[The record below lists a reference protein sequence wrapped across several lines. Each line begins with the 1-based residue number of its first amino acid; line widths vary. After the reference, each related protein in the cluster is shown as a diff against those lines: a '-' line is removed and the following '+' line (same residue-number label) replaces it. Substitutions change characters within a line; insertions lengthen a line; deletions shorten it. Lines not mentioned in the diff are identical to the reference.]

1 MIKWQLLLDRGHLH
15 RRCSSRHRHGQL
27 PMEEKRL
34 TSLPGK
40 GRSTPL
46 TFTREGRERARRR
59 RPKEMGKD
67 KEKAAE
73 GDVKY
78 KKRVARKRRVLSS
91 PRSINGAL
99 ANATSAANC
108 TTTGR
113 SALQPLLAVRSSNHL
128 SAGRRREE
136 SIVGLKQE
144 RAVGGLARKRDLP
157 LKGRTTRVR
166 DVLCASASPLRDSDH
181 HAAPVRGVVR
191 TAAIKADGRATTMIM
206 CNETTV
212 RKRIVLMNGLQKM
225 ARPTCS
231 TKFRTA
237 DGTL

>member
-1 MIKWQLLLDRGHLH
+1 MIKWPLLLDRGHLH
-15 RRCSSRHRHGQL
+15 RSSRHRHGQL
-27 PMEEKRL
+27 PMEEKRP
-34 TSLPGK
+34 TPLPGK
-40 GRSTPL
+40 GRTTPL

-91 PRSINGAL
+91 PRSVNGL

-113 SALQPLLAVRSSNHL
+113 SALQPLLAVRNSSHL

-144 RAVGGLARKRDLP
+144 RAVGGLARKREIP

-206 CNETTV
+206 CKETTV
-212 RKRIVLMNGLQKM
+212 RKRIVLMKGLQKM

>member
-1 MIKWQLLLDRGHLH
+1 VAAAAGQGAPASQMQQPPSPRAAADGREKADLPAREGQVN
-15 RRCSSRHRHGQL
+15 SSDIHAG
-27 PMEEKRL
+27 
-34 TSLPGK
+34 GK
-40 GRSTPL
+40 GK
-46 TFTREGRERARRR
+46 G
-59 RPKEMGKD
+59 
-67 KEKAAE
+67 KEKTAE
-73 GDVKY
+73 GDGKGQGEGGRRRCEIQEEGGEEEESSEFTKKY
-78 KKRVARKRRVLSS
+78 QRGSRQCDKCGKLHHY
-91 PRSINGAL
+91 RSQCT
-99 ANATSAANC
+99 ATAA
-108 TTTGR
+108 GGPE
-113 SALQPLLAVRSSNHL
+113 LDHL